1 MNLATQFDR
10 FDKRKGQSAIEYL
23 MTYGWMLLVVAIV
36 GGAIFATVQGQCQQ
50 ATSGFSG
57 TDVRIDDF
65 GVNSDGQLQMQLRN
79 GASDPINVTAI
90 TVTSQTNTDVSES
103 VDGTV
108 EQMGVGSESTA
119 TIGAVAD
126 SPFSNV
132 DGCNTFEVEMTY
144 DVVGGLSDQQISG
157 TLTDSISLVQ

>member
-1 MNLATQFDR
+1 MNLETQFDG

-65 GVNSDGQLQMQLRN
+65 GVDSSGALQMQLRN
-79 GASDPINVTAI
+79 GASDPVNVTSV
-90 TVTSQTNTDVSES
+90 TVEN
-103 VDGTV
+103 VDGV
-108 EQMGVGSESTA
+108 GSAYSLQSAFVDMGVGA
-119 TIGAVAD
+119 TDSATVGGADA
-126 SPFSNV
+126 FEQV
-132 DGCNTFEVEMTY
+132 DGCNTFDVTITY
-144 DVVGGLSDQQISG
+144 DVTGGLSDQQITG
-157 TLTDSISLVQ
+157 TLTDSIQAQ